1 MTKTITTK
9 RIECCWPT
17 SALPIFIDTL
27 TRPKVYGARRQ

>member
-1 MTKTITTK
+1 MTKTITPK
-9 RIECCWPT
+9 RIECCWAT